1 MSTTANIL
9 RRDDGATA
17 AEFAMVLPLLILFL
31 FGIIDVGRYMW
42 TLNQVEKATQMGARM
57 AVVTNMV
64 PGGLASQ
71 NYGAILG
78 QGAAIPTSQFGA
90 AACSAPAGTLTCTC
104 VTSPCPTL
112 TPVDN
117 TAFTAITTRMNQ
129 IAESV
134 SPQDVTIRYDN
145 SGLGYAGDPTGPDVA
160 PHRDRQCGRRG
171 IPVPHPAVLR
181 HQFAAPDGEC
191 IADAGR
197 RAGKL
202 FELRCAGERDQP

>member
-1 MSTTANIL
+1 
-9 RRDDGATA
+9 
-17 AEFAMVLPLLILFL
+17 MVLPLLILFL

-64 PGGLASQ
+64 PGGLAAQ

-78 QGAAIPTSQFGA
+78 QGASIPTSQFGA

-160 PHRDRQCGRRG
+160 PIVTVSAVGVGFQSLILQFLG
-171 IPVPHPAVLR
+171 INLQLPTVSASLTLE
-181 HQFAAPDGEC
+181 DGQ
-191 IADAGR
+191 GS
-197 RAGKL
+197 
-202 FELRCAGERDQP
+202 FSN

>member
-17 AEFAMVLPLLILFL
+17 AEFAMVLPLLILLL

-160 PHRDRQCGRRG
+160 PIVTVSAVGVGFQSLILQFLG
-171 IPVPHPAVLR
+171 INLQLPTVSASLTLE
-181 HQFAAPDGEC
+181 DGQ
-191 IADAGR
+191 GS
-197 RAGKL
+197 
-202 FELRCAGERDQP
+202 FSN

>member
-1 MSTTANIL
+1 MSTPANIL
-9 RRDDGATA
+9 RRDDGAAA

-64 PGGLASQ
+64 PGGLAAQ

-78 QGAAIPTSQFGA
+78 QGASIPTSQFGA
-90 AACSAPAGTLTCTC
+90 ASCSAPAGTLTCTC

-160 PHRDRQCGRRG
+160 PIVTVSAVGVGFQSLILQFLG
-171 IPVPHPAVLR
+171 INLQLPTVSASLTLE
-181 HQFAAPDGEC
+181 DGQ
-191 IADAGR
+191 GS
-197 RAGKL
+197 
-202 FELRCAGERDQP
+202 FSN